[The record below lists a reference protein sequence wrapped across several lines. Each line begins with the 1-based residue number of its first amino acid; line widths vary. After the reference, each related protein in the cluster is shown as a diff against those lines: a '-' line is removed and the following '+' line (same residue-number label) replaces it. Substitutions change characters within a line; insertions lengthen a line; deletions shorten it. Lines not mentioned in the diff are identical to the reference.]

1 MNTTVTAA
9 GGPHLRAVGRHV
21 LLLLL
26 TLLVLLAATP
36 AGATTPPAPSTIDRS
51 AVGDLTL
58 TPPPG
63 DDPVDPGPADDDEPP
78 ADDEP
83 PVEDDGTADDPSE
96 PGPDEPANSQDGPGG
111 FIPPKSKPKFTL
123 TAQCIPKPGF
133 LYAAKWPSAPAGST
147 YIMQWREAGGPVAA
161 LAGKSGF
168 VPSGEGDFQARVL
181 VVHMGNLVHAFGWT
195 DVSVDCPDPEVT
207 IDVTPHCD
215 PEPGLAYEIAVQ
227 DPPGGN
233 LAYKAQWR
241 QPGGA
246 VQTVDGQSGTIAT
259 GEGTFEIRGVL
270 HYQGPGFYPTDW
282 ATVVVDCP
290 HDPGDEPGGDEPE
303 DAPVP
308 GLPTFTG

>member
-9 GGPHLRAVGRHV
+9 GGSHLRAVGRHV

-36 AGATTPPAPSTIDRS
+36 AGATAPPTPSTIDRS
-51 AVGDLTL
+51 AVGNL

-63 DDPVDPGPADDDEPP
+63 DDPVDPGPADDDAPP
-78 ADDEP
+78 ADD
-83 PVEDDGTADDPSE
+83 DASADAPSE
-96 PGPDEPANSQDGPGG
+96 PSADEPDNGQDGPGG
-111 FIPPKSKPKFTL
+111 LIPPKSKPKFTL

-147 YIMQWREAGGPVAA
+147 YIMQWREVGGPIAA
-161 LAGKSGF
+161 LGGKSGF

-181 VVHMGNLVHAFGWT
+181 VLHMGNLVHAFGWT
-195 DVSVDCPDPEVT
+195 DVSVDCPDPGVTIEVT
-207 IDVTPHCD
+207 SHCD

-241 QPGGA
+241 EPGGA

-270 HYQGPGFYPTDW
+270 HHQGPGFYPTDW
-282 ATVVVDCP
+282 VTVVVDCP
-290 HDPGDEPGGDEPE
+290 GDPGDEPGGDEPE

-308 GLPTFTG
+308 GVPTFTG

>member
-9 GGPHLRAVGRHV
+9 GGSLRALGRHV

-36 AGATTPPAPSTIDRS
+36 AGATTPPASSAIDRS

-58 TPPPG
+58 MPPPG
-63 DDPVDPGPADDDEPP
+63 DDPVDPGPANDDDPP
-78 ADDEP
+78 VDDEP
-83 PVEDDGTADDPSE
+83 PVDDDEPADDPSE
-96 PGPDEPANSQDGPGG
+96 PDPDAPVNGQDGPGG

-147 YIMQWREAGGPVAA
+147 YLMQWREVGGPVAA

-181 VVHMGNLVHAFGWT
+181 VLHLGNLVHAFGWT

-227 DPPGGN
+227 DPPEGN

-241 QPGGA
+241 EPGGA
-246 VQTVDGQSGTIAT
+246 VQTVDGQSGTIAS

-270 HYQGPGFYPTDW
+270 HYQGPGFYATDW
-282 ATVVVDCP
+282 VTVVVDCP
-290 HDPGDEPGGDEPE
+290 DDPGDEPGDDEPE

-308 GLPTFTG
+308 GLPNFTG